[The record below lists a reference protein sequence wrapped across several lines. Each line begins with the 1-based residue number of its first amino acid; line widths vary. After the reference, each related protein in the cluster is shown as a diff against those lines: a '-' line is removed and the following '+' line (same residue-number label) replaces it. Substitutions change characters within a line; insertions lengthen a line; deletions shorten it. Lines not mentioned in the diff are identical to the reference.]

1 MIFHFYLQE
10 QYERPRQQA
19 NVTMMGG
26 LDILKRLFT
35 PQQGLL
41 ASMRNLGLNTVNAS
55 PMMKKQIMS
64 YAMG

>member
-1 MIFHFYLQE
+1 MMFHCCLQE

-35 PQQGLL
+35 PQKGLL
-41 ASMRNLGLNTVNAS
+41 ASMRNLGLDTVNAS
-55 PMMKKQIMS
+55 PVIKKQIMS
-64 YAMG
+64 YAIG